1 MASSKEVLRGL
12 LQAAAPSTS
21 ISRSQGDHSLIKAND
36 ERTPLLT
43 AVASAP
49 LAEAGE
55 AEVSAN
61 AAHHEAESDEAK
73 TLDMTQIILLCYT
86 RVVEPIAFFS
96 IFPYINY
103 MIEKTGGIPKDSVG
117 FYSGMIESLF
127 SLTQMCVM
135 MFWGIAADR
144 FGRKPVLALSLYGV
158 ASCTALFGLSQ
169 SLWQMILFR
178 CLAGMFAGTV
188 VTVRA
193 MLTEN
198 STKATQARVFSYF
211 AFAGNIGIFVGPLI
225 GGALE
230 RPAVKFPSIF
240 GHVQFFND
248 YPYALPGFVCSLV
261 GLSAA
266 VLVTFNVRETLHI
279 HQSKKTSNGPAMT
292 TWELIQYP
300 GVARVMLIYN
310 YCMLLAFAFTAA
322 FPVFMYTPV
331 NLGGLELSPE
341 WQSIFMAIGGLS
353 QAFWLLFL
361 FPYLHKRIGTGS
373 ILRFNAITWPIF
385 FLSHPAS
392 NILLRH
398 GLKVPFWILYPVFN
412 ILGSSVAMAF
422 TGVQLALNDI
432 SPSHE
437 SFGTLNALVL
447 ALQSGIRAIVPA
459 ASTTL
464 YAIGVK
470 YHILSGLLF
479 WLVVILVA
487 IGFNF
492 VLTLLPEEAQG
503 KPKSSLHGDEETIV
517 R

>member
-1 MASSKEVLRGL
+1 MSSSNEVLRGL
-12 LQAAAPSTS
+12 LQATAPSTS
-21 ISRSQGDHSLIKAND
+21 RSRSEDDHSPIKAND

-61 AAHHEAESDEAK
+61 AAHHGAESDEAK
-73 TLDMTQIILLCYT
+73 SLDMTQIILLCYT

-117 FYSGMIESLF
+117 FYSGLIESLF
-127 SLTQMCVM
+127 SLTQMFVM

-158 ASCTALFGLSQ
+158 AFCTALFGLSQ
-169 SLWQMILFR
+169 SLWQMVLFR

-230 RPAVKFPSIF
+230 RPAVKFPSVF

-248 YPYALPGFVCSLV
+248 YPYALPGFVCSFV

-266 VLVTFNVRETLHI
+266 VLVTFNVKETLHI
-279 HQSKKTSNGPAMT
+279 HQSKKTSAGPAMT
-292 TWELIQYP
+292 TWELLQYP

-331 NLGGLELSPE
+331 HLGGLELSPE
-341 WQSIFMAIGGLS
+341 WQSIFMALGGLS
-353 QAFWLLFL
+353 QAFWLLLL
-361 FPYLHKRIGTGS
+361 FPSLHKRIGTGGV
-373 ILRFNAITWPIF
+373 LRFSAIIWPIF
-385 FLSHPAS
+385 FTTDPIC
-392 NILLRH
+392 NIFLRH
-398 GLKVPFWILYPVFN
+398 GLKIPFWVLFPFN
-412 ILGSSVAMAF
+412 NIFGSSVAMAF

-447 ALQSGIRAIVPA
+447 ALQSGIRAIIPA

-470 YHILSGLLF
+470 HHILLGQLF
-479 WLVVILVA
+479 WVVIVPVA

-492 VLTLLPEEAQG
+492 MLMLLPEKAEG
-503 KPKSSLHGDEETIV
+503 RPKPSQQEDEETIV